1 MLSVIQHP
9 DWDFKIQMLGYKLF
23 SISDLLWSSSDSSWI
38 KHWKMCY
45 KGKVLCWQVAVVL
58 PGIF

>member
-9 DWDFKIQMLGYKLF
+9 IWDFKIELLGYKLF
-23 SISDLLWSSSDSSWI
+23 SISDLLRSSDSFWI
-38 KHWKMCY
+38 KHWKMCC
-45 KGKVLCWQVAVVL
+45 KGKVLCWQVAVAL